1 MRDIFNVIETD
12 DIKHD
17 IDIGWAKARRN
28 IVKLFKLANRPL
40 TIDELVVGYY
50 RSFKP
55 HLTRRQITQM
65 VGDMVRKP
73 IYGVEKISRGTYQLK
88 RNDND

>member
-1 MRDIFNVIETD
+1 MNDIFNIIETD
-12 DIKHD
+12 DIKHN
-17 IDIGWAKARRN
+17 IGIGRIQARRN

-40 TIDELVVGYY
+40 TIDELTVGYY

-55 HLTRRQITQM
+55 HLTRRQITLM

-73 IYGVEKISRGTYQLK
+73 IYGLEKISHRKYQLK
-88 RNDND
+88 KEQ

>member
-1 MRDIFNVIETD
+1 MNDVFNVLDVD

-17 IDIGWAKARRN
+17 IGIGLTQARRN

-40 TIDELVVGYY
+40 TIDELTVGYY

-55 HLTRRQITQM
+55 YLTRKQISLM
-65 VGDMVRKP
+65 VDHMVKRP
-73 IYGVEKISRGTYQLK
+73 IYGIEKIGRGIYQLK
-88 RNDND
+88 KAQ